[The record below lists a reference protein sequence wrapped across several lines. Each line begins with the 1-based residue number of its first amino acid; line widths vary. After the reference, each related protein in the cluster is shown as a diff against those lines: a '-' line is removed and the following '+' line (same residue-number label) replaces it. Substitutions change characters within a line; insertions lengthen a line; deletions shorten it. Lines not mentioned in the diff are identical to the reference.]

1 MVQVREMLRQSHNI
15 VRDVRSVRTQMTDIA
30 QTAKVAGYGDEFIEM
45 ADEAGEKLTGVEEEV
60 FQTKNESGQDPLNF
74 PSMLDGEIANL
85 YGYISSTYDRPNAIA
100 AVRANELAEELEG
113 HLQELQRILDTD
125 VADFN
130 AKLREAGVP
139 GVIVRTPPR
148 ATS

>member
-1 MVQVREMLRQSHNI
+1 
-15 VRDVRSVRTQMTDIA
+15 
-30 QTAKVAGYGDEFIEM
+30 
-45 ADEAGEKLTGVEEEV
+45 
-60 FQTKNESGQDPLNF
+60 
-74 PSMLDGEIANL
+74 MLDGEIANL